1 MIKNL
6 YCNGCSTMCGG
17 GLEVVKTDILDYY
30 KSRYGVT
37 WETERDIMWPK
48 LVADGL
54 NLKIYD
60 YSKSGAGIERYIRET
75 YDYIYEDFTRAKET
89 IYFIECPV
97 IWNKIDVYSN
107 KYKEYLICNVD
118 LYEGNPE
125 YDGTAFTKGT
135 MRDLHL
141 CKDYFYESAGQKN
154 EIESDIKEPLLEA
167 YKKTWN
173 IKEYEKGILKSFVG
187 LLALMK
193 YKGYKFYILPSAIH
207 ITYIKEFI
215 PEIKAN
221 ILYLSPD
228 MSKNGLTD
236 CDFHNWASGNKM
248 KIKDETDGIFD
259 DTHPGYFAHQKW
271 SQMVIDY
278 LIKNKVLSNEKNF
291 SNLI

>member
-1 MIKNL
+1 
-6 YCNGCSTMCGG
+6 
-17 GLEVVKTDILDYY
+17 
-30 KSRYGVT
+30 
-37 WETERDIMWPK
+37 MWPK

-118 LYEGNPE
+118 LYGDGPI
-125 YDGTAFTKGT
+125 YDETAFTKGT

-215 PEIKAN
+215 PDIKAN

-278 LIKNKVLSNEKNF
+278 LIKNKVLSNEKSF